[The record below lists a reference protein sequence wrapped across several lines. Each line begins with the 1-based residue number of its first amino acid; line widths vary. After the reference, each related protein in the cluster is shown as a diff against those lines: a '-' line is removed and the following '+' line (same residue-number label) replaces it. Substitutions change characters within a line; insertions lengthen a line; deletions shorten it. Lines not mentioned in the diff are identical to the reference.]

1 MPKTVDH
8 AERRARITEALV
20 RVAARTGLH
29 TVTLRA
35 VAAEAGVSLRL
46 VQYYFETKANLVHA
60 TLRTLERQSRRRW
73 ADRLAALPRPVTARA
88 FTEAFCAEALPT
100 DEPSRAFHLIW
111 TSSAVLA
118 MTDPELAAR
127 PFVAGPN
134 LLEARLADALAAV
147 RAAGELPPHRRP
159 RRRGRPAAGPQPRP
173 RHQHPGR
180 PAPTRGGAGRAPAPP
195 RGAVLAAGGGGR
207 AQPPDGASRSW
218 TGSGGGP

>member
-8 AERRARITEALV
+8 AERRARITAALV
-20 RVAARTGLH
+20 RVVARTGLH

-60 TLRTLERQSRRRW
+60 TLRALEEQSQRRW
-73 ADRLAALPRPVTARA
+73 ADRLAGLPRPVTARA

-100 DEPSRAFHLIW
+100 DEASRAFHLIW
-111 TSSAVLA
+111 TSYAVLA

-134 LLEARLADALAAV
+134 HLEAQLSDALAAA
-147 RAAGELPPHRRP
+147 RAAGELPPTADPAIEAARLLALSHGLGTSVLVGQRP
-159 RRRGRPAAGPQPRP
+159 PEAAL
-173 RHQHPGR
+173 
-180 PAPTRGGAGRAPAPP
+180 
-195 RGAVLAAGGGGR
+195 AVLRHHLTELFDQRRTGGSAG
-207 AQPPDGASRSW
+207 ATA
-218 TGSGGGP
+218 